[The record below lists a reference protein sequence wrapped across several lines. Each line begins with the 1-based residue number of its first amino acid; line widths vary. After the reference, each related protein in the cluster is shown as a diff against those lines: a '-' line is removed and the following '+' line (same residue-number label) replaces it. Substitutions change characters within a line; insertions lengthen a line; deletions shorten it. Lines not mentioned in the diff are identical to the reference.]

1 MTHCSLVV
9 KDENITVGQNLKR
22 IRKELELKQYSIT
35 GGKITRN
42 LISLIENDKTPLYED
57 NAKIIAENMN
67 SNAMEKNMNIYI
79 EPEDILDPKR
89 YDAKKDADVYIEGLR
104 KRLEENHLEIRPEE
118 LQKVELFLNNW
129 NLSDKKIIIY
139 ELWADMYY
147 KARDFENEHMYLT
160 KAWEYSFMYPKR
172 KGNYRI
178 ISNLISNCI
187 NSGKYEEAIRLGNLG
202 LLSQKNL
209 TDNDKKVFHYNN
221 ALAYSYLNKFDDGL
235 RELAIAKKY
244 NLNANDKLERKILVS
259 EGFCYV
265 KKGEYGKALNAYN
278 LALRMLNT
286 NKNYD
291 ELCLIYTNMMEV
303 FVKSKD
309 SKKISEYL
317 NLVIN
322 LLHDLEDNSSYIIKI
337 YLEIA
342 NAYLFLKKYNSSEEY
357 LLKALKVTRI
367 NDEKDLHS
375 KILLKLFN
383 LYIEKNEIKKI
394 DDLMEEFVQEVS
406 NIQKDD
412 RFVLLL
418 NLILYNKEEKN
429 KDFVQKILN
438 KGGK

>member
-1 MTHCSLVV
+1 MV

-67 SNAMEKNMNIYI
+67 SNAMEKNLNIYI

-104 KRLEENHLEIRPEE
+104 KRLDDNHLEIRPEE

-278 LALRMLNT
+278 LALKMLT
-286 NKNYD
+286 DKRSYD
-291 ELCLIYTNMMEV
+291 ELCLLYVDFMEI
-303 FVKSKD
+303 FVIQKNE
-309 SKKISEYL
+309 IEVTEYL
-317 NLVIN
+317 NHILHLLSN
-322 LLHDLEDNSSYIIKI
+322 LNESPFYMIRL

-342 NAYLFLKKYNSSEEY
+342 DAYLFLKEYDSSEEY
-357 LLKALKVTRI
+357 LLKALKTARI

-394 DDLMEEFVQEVS
+394 DDLMEELIQEVS
-406 NIQKDD
+406 NIQQDD

-418 NLILYNKEEKN
+418 NLILYNKEEKI

-438 KGGK
+438 KGGKQK

>member
-1 MTHCSLVV
+1 MV

-244 NLNANDKLERKILVS
+244 NLNANDKLERKILVA
-259 EGFCYV
+259 EGACYL
-265 KKGEYGKALNAYN
+265 KKEEYGKALNAYN
-278 LALRMLNT
+278 LALKMLND
-286 NKNYD
+286 KRSYD
-291 ELCLIYTNMMEV
+291 ELCLLYVDLMEI
-303 FVKSKD
+303 FVIQKNEIKV
-309 SKKISEYL
+309 SEYL
-317 NLVIN
+317 NRVLHLLSN
-322 LLHDLEDNSSYIIKI
+322 LNESPFYMIRL

-342 NAYLFLKKYNSSEEY
+342 DAYLFLKEYDSSEEY

-394 DDLMEEFVQEVS
+394 DDLMEELIQEVS

-418 NLILYNKEEKN
+418 NLILYNKEEKIKN
-429 KDFVQKILN
+429 FVQKILN
-438 KGGK
+438 KGGKQK